1 MDAIDREILAQLQND
16 ARTTVTRLAEG
27 ARISV
32 SACHRRLRELQDS
45 GVILGYRARLD
56 PAAIGLGFGAL
67 VFVTMRDNAAR
78 TLETFERELTQ
89 VPEVLDAQR
98 LFGEM
103 DYMVRVATADLQA
116 FQRLYDGRLAA
127 LPGVQ
132 KLSSTL
138 IMKEIVTDR
147 PLPVTT
153 RRR

>member
-1 MDAIDREILAQLQND
+1 M
-16 ARTTVTRLAEG
+16 
-27 ARISV
+27 
-32 SACHRRLRELQDS
+32 
-45 GVILGYRARLD
+45 ILGYRARLD

-67 VFVTMRDNAAR
+67 VFVTLRDSATR
-78 TLETFERELTQ
+78 TLAAFERELAQ

-116 FQRLYDGRLAA
+116 FQKLYDDRLAA

-147 PLPVTT
+147 PLPVVAV
-153 RRR
+153 RR